1 MSLTDKFIKRLLDL
15 FISIAAISIFFLPSL
30 LISVLIKLE
39 SKGPVFFYQM
49 RVGKDGKD
57 FLMYK
62 FRTMIEGAE
71 HKGKGLEIEKNDTR
85 ITHVGNL
92 LRLTSMDEFP
102 QFINIL
108 KGEMSFIGP
117 RPTVR
122 SQVEKYTERQRR
134 RLEVK
139 PGITGLAQVSGRNA
153 LSWPE
158 RIEKDIEYIDNYSLW
173 LDVKIFFRTFS
184 VVFFPKDIYGKDGN
198 KGF

>member
-1 MSLTDKFIKRLLDL
+1 
-15 FISIAAISIFFLPSL
+15 
-30 LISVLIKLE
+30 
-39 SKGPVFFYQM
+39 
-49 RVGKDGKD
+49 
-57 FLMYK
+57 
-62 FRTMIEGAE
+62 
-71 HKGKGLEIEKNDTR
+71 
-85 ITHVGNL
+85 
-92 LRLTSMDEFP
+92 MDEFP
-102 QFINIL
+102 QFLNIL

-139 PGITGLAQVSGRNA
+139 PGITGLAQVSGRNV
-153 LSWPE
+153 LTWPE

-173 LDVKIFFRTFS
+173 LDMKIFFRTFS

>member
-1 MSLTDKFIKRLLDL
+1 MSLTDKFIKRLFDL
-15 FISIAAISIFFLPSL
+15 SISIVALSIFFLPSL

-39 SKGPVFFYQM
+39 SRGPVFFNQV

-62 FRTMIEGAE
+62 FRTMVEGAE
-71 HKGKGLEIEKNDTR
+71 HKGKGLEIEKNDPR

-92 LRLTSMDEFP
+92 LRMTSLDEFP

-122 SQVEKYTERQRR
+122 SQVEKYTERQMR

-153 LSWPE
+153 LTWPE

-173 LDVKIFFRTFS
+173 LDMKIFFRTFS
-184 VVFFPKDIYGKDGN
+184 VVLFPKDIYGKDGN

>member
-1 MSLTDKFIKRLLDL
+1 MTIIEKFFKRFFDL
-15 FISIAAISIFFLPSL
+15 FISIAALCVFFLPSL
-30 LISVLIKLE
+30 LISIVIKLE
-39 SKGPVFFYQM
+39 SRGPVFFNQM

-62 FRTMIEGAE
+62 FRTMVEGAE
-71 HKGKGLEIEKNDTR
+71 HKGAGLEIEKNDSR
-85 ITHVGNL
+85 ITKVGNL
-92 LRLTSMDEFP
+92 LRLTSIDEFP

-122 SQVEKYTERQRR
+122 SQVEKYTERQIR

-153 LSWPE
+153 LTWPE
-158 RIEKDIEYIDNYSLW
+158 RIEKDIEYIDDYSLW
-173 LDVKIFFRTFS
+173 LDMKIFFRTFS
-184 VVFFPKDIYGKDGN
+184 VVLFPKDIYGKDGN

>member
-1 MSLTDKFIKRLLDL
+1 MTLLEKFLKRLFDL

-30 LISVLIKLE
+30 FISILIKLE
-39 SKGPVFFYQM
+39 SRGPVFFNQV

-62 FRTMIEGAE
+62 FRTMVEGAE
-71 HKGKGLEIEKNDTR
+71 YKGKGLEIEKNDPR

-92 LRLTSMDEFP
+92 LRLTSLDEFP

-122 SQVEKYTERQRR
+122 SHVEKYTERQMR

-173 LDVKIFFRTFS
+173 LDMKIFFRTFS
-184 VVFFPKDIYGKDGN
+184 VVLFPKDIYGKDGN